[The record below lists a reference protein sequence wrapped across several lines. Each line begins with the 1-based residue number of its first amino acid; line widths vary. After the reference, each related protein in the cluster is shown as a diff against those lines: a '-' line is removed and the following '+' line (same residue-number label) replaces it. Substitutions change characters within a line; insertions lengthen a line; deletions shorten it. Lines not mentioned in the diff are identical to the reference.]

1 MTDRDRAGQQALEF
15 CEGLWQR
22 GDPWELESSAYE
34 QARQARLIAILAAR
48 RYRLALELGCGAG
61 HFTRRLARVADQI
74 VAFDIAPAAIA
85 RARAAG
91 PAATNIDFRVGNVMD
106 YAWRAD
112 GPWDLVVMNETICY
126 LGWLYSFFDIGWFAA
141 ELFAAT
147 RDGGTFLMAN
157 SMDRAHDKLLL
168 PHIIKTYRDLFLNAG
183 FGLQS
188 EEIFRGTKSDIEYEV
203 LTSLFVK
210 PSRPAPA

>member
-1 MTDRDRAGQQALEF
+1 MTDRSLAGQRALEF

-22 GDPWELESSAYE
+22 GDPWELESSEYE
-34 QARQARLIAILAAR
+34 RARSARLIAILAGR
-48 RYRLALELGCGAG
+48 RYRRALELGCGAG
-61 HFTRRLARVADQI
+61 AFTRLLAGVADEV

-85 RARAAG
+85 RARAEG
-91 PAATNIDFRVGNVMD
+91 PGAPRVDFRVGNVMD
-106 YAWRAD
+106 YAWRAE

-126 LGWLYSFFDIGWFAA
+126 LGWLYSFFDLGWLAS

-147 RDGGTFLMAN
+147 ADGGTFLMAN
-157 SMDRAHDKLLL
+157 SMDRVHDKLLL

-183 FGLQS
+183 FGLER
-188 EEIFRGTKSDIEYEV
+188 EEVSRGAKSGVEYEV

-210 PSRPAPA
+210 PAAA